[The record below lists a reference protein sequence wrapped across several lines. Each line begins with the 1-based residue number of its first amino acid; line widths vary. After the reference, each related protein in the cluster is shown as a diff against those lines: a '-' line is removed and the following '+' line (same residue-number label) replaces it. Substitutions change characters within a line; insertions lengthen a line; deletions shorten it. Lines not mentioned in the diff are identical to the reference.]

1 MKNIK
6 IIIPVVLLALVGVYK
21 FVLAKPP
28 AKAEEPNVKGEIY
41 VLPTD
46 FLVNLSGGQ
55 FAKFSVAIVFAEGH
69 SAIPHAEV
77 AAPEAPE
84 VYAAEASAA
93 PEPPEGY
100 GVLTQEPLV
109 RAIITDVVTG
119 ETAEH
124 LKSSEGREKIY
135 KKILKR
141 LKKETDV
148 YAHEIYFTDV
158 VVQ

>member
-6 IIIPVVLLALVGVYK
+6 IIIPVVLLALAGVYK

-77 AAPEAPE
+77 AAPE
-84 VYAAEASAA
+84 VHAASAAA

-148 YAHEIYFTDV
+148 HAHEIYFTDV

>member
-1 MKNIK
+1 MKSK
-6 IIIPVVLLALVGVYK
+6 LKFIIPVVIIALAGVYK

-28 AKAEEPNVKGEIY
+28 AKGAEPNVKGEIY

-46 FLVNLSGGQ
+46 FLVNLSSGQ
-55 FAKFSVAIVFAEGH
+55 FAKFSVAIVFEEGH
-69 SAIPHAEV
+69 SAIPHAGSAPAV
-77 AAPEAPE
+77 HAASPA
-84 VYAAEASAA
+84 AA

-100 GVLTQEPLV
+100 GVLAQEALV

-135 KKILKR
+135 KRILKR

-148 YAHEIYFTDV
+148 HAHEIYFTDV

>member
-6 IIIPVVLLALVGVYK
+6 IIIPVVLLALAGVYK

-77 AAPEAPE
+77 AAPE
-84 VYAAEASAA
+84 VQAASAAA